1 MTERT
6 TALSRVGR
14 VSERRGTDPQV
25 DVCVVGAGQ
34 AGLAAGFYLQRAD
47 RERRR
52 RGAGELSWVVP
63 DAHDRPGGSWPETW
77 PSLRLFSP
85 AAYSSLPGWPM
96 PRWSGEDNPPASHV
110 VAYLRDYEQR
120 YGLDVR
126 RPVRVHEVRRDA
138 GERLRVRTDHGD
150 WSARAIISATGTQ
163 SRPFVPAVPGA
174 DDFEGTQVHTAGY
187 RGPAAY
193 AGQRVLVVGGANSA
207 AQVAAD
213 LLPVAERLHWA
224 ALRPPRYLP
233 DHVDGRVLFETATQ
247 AVRDRAAGRP
257 ARGVASL
264 GDVVAVPPVREA
276 RDRGGLRA
284 VPMVERL
291 TRTGA
296 RWPDGREEPLDAVV
310 WATGFRPALGHLRAL
325 GLAAADGRLLTE
337 APAGGTMPVQAA
349 GEPRVLLLGYGDWC
363 GPASAT
369 LVGVGRPAREAV
381 AAVEALV
388 DRADRFDGATGSG
401 ED

>member
-1 MTERT
+1 MTQHHRS
-6 TALSRVGR
+6 AV
-14 VSERRGTDPQV
+14 PV

-52 RGAGELSWVVP
+52 RGARPLTWVLL
-63 DAHDRPGGSWPETW
+63 DAHDEPGGSWPDTW
-77 PSLRLFSP
+77 SSLRLFSP

-120 YGLDVR
+120 YDLDVR
-126 RPVRVHEVRRDA
+126 RPVRVREVRRAPD
-138 GERLRVRTDHGD
+138 ERLEVRTDHGD
-150 WSARAIISATGTQ
+150 WSARVVVSATGTQ
-163 SRPFVPAVPGA
+163 ERPFVPAVTGA
-174 DDFEGTQVHTAGY
+174 DGFEGVQLHTSSY
-187 RGPAAY
+187 RGPEPF
-193 AGQRVLVVGGANSA
+193 AGRRVLVVGGANSA

-213 LLPVAERLHWA
+213 LLPVVERLHWA

-257 ARGVASL
+257 SRGVASL
-264 GDVVAVPPVREA
+264 GDVVAVPAVREA
-276 RDRGGLRA
+276 RDHGGLRA

-291 TRTGA
+291 TRSGA
-296 RWPDGREEPLDAVV
+296 RWPDGHEEPLDAVV
-310 WATGFRPALGHLRAL
+310 WATGFRPALRHLRPL
-325 GLAAADGRLLTE
+325 GLDSADGRPLTA
-337 APAGGTMPVQAA
+337 APEGAAMPVRAV
-349 GEPRVLLLGYGDWC
+349 GEPRLLLLGYGDWC

-381 AAVEALV
+381 AAAEALV
-388 DRADRFDGATGSG
+388 DRDAAVSG
-401 ED
+401 QD